1 MEIVETKAQ
10 VALDMI
16 SGHLLDPCWRIKYR
30 GLTPEQQNTLAVNKI
45 YRDFPRG
52 FKTLPWIIK
61 NTIREIVRKW

>member
-1 MEIVETKAQ
+1 MKIVETKAQ

-16 SGHLLDPCWRIKYR
+16 SGHLLDPCWRIKYG
-30 GLTPEQQNTLAVNKI
+30 GLTPEQQNTLVVNKI